1 MARLGAGAAGQVFG
15 VGGRNPIKGAEVC
28 SGASSCPAGL
38 GFVALLAPGWVG
50 RQRGL
55 VFFPMEGRCL
65 GLSGAKRRGER
76 EGAELGR

>member
-1 MARLGAGAAGQVFG
+1 MLG
-15 VGGRNPIKGAEVC
+15 VGGRNPIQGAEVC
-28 SGASSCPAGL
+28 SGASSCPAEL
-38 GFVALLAPGWVG
+38 GFVALLSPGWVG

-65 GLSGAKRRGER
+65 GLSGAKRRGEW